1 MDARRA
7 RRRAA
12 LGDRCDVYLNF
23 IGDEGEDRIVA
34 GYGRENY
41 ERLAAV
47 KAEYDPDNVFH
58 LHHPIRPAATT

>member
-1 MDARRA
+1 MRPYAIEN
-7 RRRAA
+7 
-12 LGDRCDVYLNF
+12 VYLNF
-23 IGDEGEDRIVA
+23 IPNEGEDRLIA

-58 LHHPIRPAATT
+58 LHHNIKPLQPA